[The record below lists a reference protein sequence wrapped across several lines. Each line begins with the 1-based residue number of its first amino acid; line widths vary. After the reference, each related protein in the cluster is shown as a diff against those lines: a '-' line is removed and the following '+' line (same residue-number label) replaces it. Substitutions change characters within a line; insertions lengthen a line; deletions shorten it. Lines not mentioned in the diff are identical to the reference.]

1 MPIKITHQYREAM
14 VVEQKDKRDAEARD
28 TQVGS
33 LFKKMQTNTLHF
45 VGATSASACG
55 NVMNSAEV
63 DKSRQTRYSA
73 IKQIFFSTYECVL
86 KLRTV
91 VQIWHCELSSAPVS
105 LGLWFV
111 YFCSRVYIKKLLQV
125 TCGKA
130 ECLQCCH

>member
-1 MPIKITHQYREAM
+1 M

-63 DKSRQTRYSA
+63 DKIRQTRNSA
-73 IKQIFFSTYECVL
+73 IKQIFFSTYECMCL
-86 KLRTV
+86 ETENCSANLALRLALRT
-91 VQIWHCELSSAPVS
+91 
-105 LGLWFV
+105 F
-111 YFCSRVYIKKLLQV
+111 
-125 TCGKA
+125 
-130 ECLQCCH
+130 